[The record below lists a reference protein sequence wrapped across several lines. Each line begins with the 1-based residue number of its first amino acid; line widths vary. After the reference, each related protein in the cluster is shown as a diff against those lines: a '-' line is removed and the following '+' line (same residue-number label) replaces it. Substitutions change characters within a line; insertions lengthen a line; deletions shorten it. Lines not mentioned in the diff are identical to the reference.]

1 MPRILLDQNA
11 PLGLRKHLKDHEVG
25 TARYMGWEGMS
36 NGDLIA
42 AAEANAFDVIITADQ
57 NLRYQQSIADRKIAI
72 VVLST
77 NHWAT
82 ISRDRRGSS
91 RRWAAARQAAS
102 LRLGSRDR
110 RRGREGRG
118 LGSVVRAKD
127 LIDGSRRPRQA
138 LSVHSFCVAAG
149 G

>member
-1 MPRILLDQNA
+1 
-11 PLGLRKHLKDHEVG
+11 
-25 TARYMGWEGMS
+25 MGWEGMS

-82 ISRDRRGSS
+82 ISRDPARVVEAVGRCTPGSFIEIGFE
-91 RRWAAARQAAS
+91 RPAP
-102 LRLGSRDR
+102 
-110 RRGREGRG
+110 
-118 LGSVVRAKD
+118 
-127 LIDGSRRPRQA
+127 RPRGQGPR
-138 LSVHSFCVAAG
+138 FG
-149 G
+149 R